1 LILQECEVPFH
12 IVTHSRRVSQ
22 VGLVLV
28 HGLVGQGMEIDAD
41 LVEAAALLHDI
52 TKMASVDTGE
62 DHSRTGFRL
71 LVSMG
76 YEDVAEIVR
85 QHIFLDEP
93 PGDRPD
99 VSEAQIVCYADK
111 RVRHSDIVTLPER
124 FADLFERY
132 GTTPARM
139 ARLKALHHE
148 AEALEAHIFRML
160 DFSPFRLNRLNALD
174 SDAPVD
180 MDIMR

>member
-1 LILQECEVPFH
+1 
-12 IVTHSRRVSQ
+12 
-22 VGLVLV
+22 
-28 HGLVGQGMEIDAD
+28 MEIDPR
-41 LVEAAALLHDI
+41 LVEAAALLHDV
-52 TKMASVDTGE
+52 TKMVSLASGE
-62 DHSRTGFRL
+62 DHSRTGSRL

-76 YEDVAEIVR
+76 CEDVAEIVR

-111 RVRHSDIVTLPER
+111 RVRHSYIVTLSDR

-132 GTTPARM
+132 GTTPERRV
-139 ARLKALHHE
+139 RLEALYHE

-160 DFSPFRLNRLNALD
+160 DFSPSRLNRLNTWDSASPVNLD
-174 SDAPVD
+174 MLS
-180 MDIMR
+180 